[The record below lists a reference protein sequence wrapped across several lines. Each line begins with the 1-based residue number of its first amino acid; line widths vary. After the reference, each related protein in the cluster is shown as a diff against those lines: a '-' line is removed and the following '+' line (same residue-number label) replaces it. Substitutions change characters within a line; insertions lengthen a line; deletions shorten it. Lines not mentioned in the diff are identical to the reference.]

1 VNDAAKGDKRM
12 ARPIALEIPPRDPR
26 SELMARLEQAPVDH
40 AEALL
45 EGYELLQQLH
55 DRHVLEVLRGALS
68 ASDKLAESAA
78 GVVESPQTVTALRNL
93 VILAKML
100 GAMNPDLV
108 QAFASAAG
116 ETLGSEKK
124 PVIEPPGL
132 LSLLGQFRRK
142 ELRRSVA
149 LINRFLENLGR
160 QLRSI
165 GTAGSSE

>member
-1 VNDAAKGDKRM
+1 M
-12 ARPIALEIPPRDPR
+12 ARPIALQIPPRDPR
-26 SELMARLEQAPVDH
+26 SELMVRLEQAPIDH

-45 EGYELLQQLH
+45 EGYELLQELH
-55 DRHVLEVLRGALS
+55 DRQVFEVLRGALG
-68 ASDKLAESAA
+68 AGDKLAESAA

-100 GAMNPDLV
+100 GAMNPEVL
-108 QAFASAAG
+108 QAFAGAAS
-116 ETLGSEKK
+116 ETLGSDKK

-149 LINRFLENLGR
+149 LINRFLESLGR
-160 QLRSI
+160 QLRSP
-165 GTAGSSE
+165 GAGKASQ